1 MPIAIYTCMSSTYNC
16 KDIMIL
22 LRYKLLYGILQTHK
36 YSVSSEVQTSGV
48 KTISEFAFYIQFI
61 EVLLSNNTVLV
72 RNKKILS
79 HLIVCLQILS
89 AINA

>member
-1 MPIAIYTCMSSTYNC
+1 MSSTYNC

-48 KTISEFAFYIQFI
+48 KTTSEFALYIQFI

-79 HLIVCLQILS
+79 HF
-89 AINA
+89 